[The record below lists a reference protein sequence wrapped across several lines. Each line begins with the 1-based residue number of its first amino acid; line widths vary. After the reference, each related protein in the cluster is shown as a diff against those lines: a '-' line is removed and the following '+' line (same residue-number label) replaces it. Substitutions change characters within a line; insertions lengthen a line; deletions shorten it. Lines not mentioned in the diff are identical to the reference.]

1 MNLKILKLF
10 FLATVAGIIL
20 RISDYA
26 IAYALIKSTGELSD
40 NTNAIAN
47 TAGVILS
54 IVAVVFIGM
63 KLRKEY
69 DRKMFIKAATVLVVY
84 SIVIFTIERIA
95 QYFNSYSL
103 ITYRLCIPTEMFF
116 PIDLLLMQI
125 NIAGIPTWVL
135 FIPSLFAPYL
145 FVLFG
150 KKPTNSN
157 SDVLS
162 I

>member
-26 IAYALIKSTGELSD
+26 IAYALIKSTGELS
-40 NTNAIAN
+40 AIAN
-47 TAGVILS
+47 TVGVILS
-54 IVAVVFIGM
+54 IVAVVIIGM

-150 KKPTNSN
+150 KKSTNSN